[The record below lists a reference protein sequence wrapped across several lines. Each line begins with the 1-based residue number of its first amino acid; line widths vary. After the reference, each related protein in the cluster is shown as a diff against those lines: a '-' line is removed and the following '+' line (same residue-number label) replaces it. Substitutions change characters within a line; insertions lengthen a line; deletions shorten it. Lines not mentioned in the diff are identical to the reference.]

1 MIWQDLRLYR
11 DGAGPVAQG
20 HAASSL
26 RVTSHWYGM
35 AVTVDHGHWHGIPSL
50 RYGSGCYPDSGYCR
64 RFSSSGS
71 SAGHRRSRPGPVLRL
86 RVSAVTARS
95 GEICRPTR
103 AGRGGAGPDRQASV
117 TVPSSVA
124 PTTVT
129 IAVRSIR
136 SWPPGQLQ
144 VGRDGGGGGGRAGSA
159 AVRPA
164 VPFRFPGRLADRL
177 GGSGCCSH
185 RYRR

>member
-86 RVSAVTARS
+86 RVTAVTARS
-95 GEICRPTR
+95 GEICRAT
-103 AGRGGAGPDRQASV
+103 GRGGAAPDCQASV
-117 TVPSSVA
+117 LGSVVPK
-124 PTTVT
+124 TVT
-129 IAVRSIR
+129 FAVRSIQLEVR
-136 SWPPGQLQ
+136 SRPPG
-144 VGRDGGGGGGRAGSA
+144 
-159 AVRPA
+159 
-164 VPFRFPGRLADRL
+164 
-177 GGSGCCSH
+177 
-185 RYRR
+185 